1 MNPSLTN
8 TSPDNIAAKIRAAYP
23 RADAMGL
30 DLQGMADLAELS
42 IEEVHAE
49 IKRPGALAEL
59 SAAKVRAGANGSLLE
74 VKAMMAA
81 DKGLDRIL
89 AQIDTLDAFEVTEVL
104 KMPMRVL
111 EAADRRRAAEREDV
125 DKLPTFNI
133 TIDLSS
139 TAPSIAYEVIAPRRD
154 VQDVDAKL
162 IDDGEGSSWV

>member
-1 MNPSLTN
+1 
-8 TSPDNIAAKIRAAYP
+8 
-23 RADAMGL
+23 
-30 DLQGMADLAELS
+30 
-42 IEEVHAE
+42 
-49 IKRPGALAEL
+49 
-59 SAAKVRAGANGSLLE
+59 
-74 VKAMMAA
+74 
-81 DKGLDRIL
+81 
-89 AQIDTLDAFEVTEVL
+89 LDAFEVTEVL

>member
-1 MNPSLTN
+1 MTPSLTN
-8 TSPDNIAAKIRAAYP
+8 NPETNWAKIKANYARSETMGHGVAGLAAN
-23 RADAMGL
+23 AGV
-30 DLQGMADLAELS
+30 S

-49 IKRPGALAEL
+49 IEKPGALAEL
-59 SAAKVRAGANGSLLE
+59 AATKVRAESDGSLLE

-111 EAADRRRAAEREDV
+111 EAADRRRASEREEV
-125 DKLPTFNI
+125 TKLPIFNI

-139 TAPSIAYEVIAPRRD
+139 SSPSIAYEVIAPRRD

-162 IDDGEGSSWV
+162 IDDGEGSS